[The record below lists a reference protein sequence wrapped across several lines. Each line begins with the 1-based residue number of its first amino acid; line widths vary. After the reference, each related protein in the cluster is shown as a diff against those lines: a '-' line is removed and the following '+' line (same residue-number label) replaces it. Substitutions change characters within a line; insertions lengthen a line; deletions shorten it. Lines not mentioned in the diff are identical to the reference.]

1 VHEIL
6 KVRIVAAGQRI
17 DGLVG
22 IGHGV
27 EKCVERSLGKLHE
40 GILDREVPGSAQHG
54 MLDDMGN
61 AGGIGGGS
69 AKADVEDLVVVL
81 TGKQGDP
88 GSGLLMAEQPGI
100 CLDIVQRPLHN
111 DLIGFGNG
119 KYFFEHTFSLSNW
132 VQKHTLLYST
142 FIFKRKEAPAQNI
155 CRDFPYNHKIY

>member
-17 DGLVG
+17 DSLVG

-142 FIFKRKEAPAQNI
+142 FKIKIKEVPAQNN
-155 CRDFPYNHKIY
+155 RQRLPP